1 MAATLNRLL
10 KDNINVIR
18 DYFSVIGGSAGR
30 IVISLAYFVA
40 LANTLSIGDFG
51 IFATASAT
59 GVVLSRLVSFGFV
72 SPLYRISTVKPQ
84 LIGTYTAGYLL
95 AAALSLPVLVL
106 AASLIYNL
114 FFRDDISGIAFAL
127 IITAE
132 ALLWRSLE
140 VVVIVNNGMH
150 RFGRGATLVII
161 GTILRAAAAVLF
173 AFSASR
179 TLSDWAWWY
188 AGANA
193 LALAIAVPFFYPR
206 VRLQIVPKLYGRR
219 LRDSVSAAGAEML
232 FYIQTELDKLL
243 VLAVS
248 GATSA
253 GIYAIIMRL
262 LDLTAL
268 PIRSFNMMLVQKL
281 MRSPN
286 LLASRKIRLG
296 LEGGIFL
303 VSTLAFAALT
313 IFLHFFPKALGA
325 NVAEVVVLL
334 PLVGLLPALRNL
346 TEYQAE
352 LLYARGQTGIRVVNL
367 AMLASL
373 KAVLLFVLLRQF
385 QDVHDWMAWLNA
397 VFAILYLVSMSVTY
411 WCLRLPAKAI

>member
-10 KDNINVIR
+10 KDNIDVIR
-18 DYFSVIGGSAGR
+18 DYFSVISGSAGR

-51 IFATASAT
+51 VFATASAT

-72 SPLYRISTVKPQ
+72 SPLYRIATVKPH
-84 LIGTYTAGYLL
+84 LIGAYTAGYLL
-95 AAALSLPVLVL
+95 AVLISIPVLVL
-106 AASLIYNL
+106 VASVIYSL
-114 FFRDDISGIAFAL
+114 FFSNDIGPVAFAL
-127 IITAE
+127 IIAAE

-140 VVVIVNNGMH
+140 VVVIVNNGMN

-161 GTILRAAAAVLF
+161 GTILRALAAVLF

-188 AGANA
+188 AGANG
-193 LALAIAVPFFYPR
+193 LALAIAVPLFYPR
-206 VRLQIVPKLYGRR
+206 VRLQLVPKLYWRR

-248 GATSA
+248 GATAA
-253 GIYAIIMRL
+253 GIYAIVMRL

-281 MRSPN
+281 MRSPG

-296 LEGGIFL
+296 LEGGVFL
-303 VSTLAFAALT
+303 ISTLAFVALA
-313 IFLHFFPKALGA
+313 IFLHFFPTALGS

-334 PLVGLLPALRNL
+334 PLVALLPALRNL

-352 LLYARGQTGIRVVNL
+352 LLYARGQTGIRIVNL
-367 AMLASL
+367 AILACL
-373 KAVLLFVLLRQF
+373 KAALLSMLLLRFSEVQ
-385 QDVHDWMAWLNA
+385 DWMVWLNA
-397 VFAILYLVSMSVTY
+397 VFAILYAMSAGITY
-411 WCLRLPAKAI
+411 RCLRLPAKAA